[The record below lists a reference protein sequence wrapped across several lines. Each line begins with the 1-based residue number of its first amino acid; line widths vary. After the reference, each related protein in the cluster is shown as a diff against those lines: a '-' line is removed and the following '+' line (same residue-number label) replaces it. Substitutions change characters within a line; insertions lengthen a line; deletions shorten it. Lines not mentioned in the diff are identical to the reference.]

1 MEITKVELSY
11 PKKRSYSFK
20 AWAKV
25 TIDDQL
31 IIAGLKLFEIREGE
45 TTKRVLKFPERRP
58 SLENT
63 NGQTVVIPIVEVISD
78 EFKTKLE
85 EAVFTEFDARPKKV
99 LQKRFNKNKEE

>member
-1 MEITKVELSY
+1 MEITKIELSF
-11 PKKRSYSFK
+11 PKKRSYTFK

-25 TIDDQL
+25 TLDNQL
-31 IIAGLKLFEIREGE
+31 VIAGIKLFEIREGE
-45 TTKRVLKFPERRP
+45 NTKRVLKFPERRP

-63 NGQTVVIPIVEVISD
+63 NGQTVVIPIVEPISE

-85 EAVFTEFDARPKKV
+85 EAIFAEYDARPKKV